1 MSISLS
7 IVVFILPLI
16 ACLLICWLVGELLR
30 EFLAS
35 SKQLIVATILA
46 ALTIFHLVIAGPF
59 EYRAQWGLYAL
70 LPGIGL
76 VLLVL
81 PEVGNIV
88 NIRAKKLLPEEVWS
102 TAGILLLVVPLVR
115 WVVR

>member
-16 ACLLICWLVGELLR
+16 GCLLICWLVGELLR

-35 SKQLIVATILA
+35 GKQLIVATILA
-46 ALTIFHLVIAGPF
+46 ALTILHLVIAGPF
-59 EYRAQWGLYAL
+59 EYRAQWGFYSL

-81 PEVGNIV
+81 PEIGNIV
-88 NIRAKKLLPEEVWS
+88 NIRSNKLLPLEVWS
-102 TAGILLLVVPLVR
+102 AVGVLLLVVPLVM
-115 WVVR
+115 WMVR